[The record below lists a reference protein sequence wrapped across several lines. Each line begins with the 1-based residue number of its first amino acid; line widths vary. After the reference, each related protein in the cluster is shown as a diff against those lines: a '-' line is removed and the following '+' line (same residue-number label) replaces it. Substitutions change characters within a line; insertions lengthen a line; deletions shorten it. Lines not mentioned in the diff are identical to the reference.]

1 LPVQPLLNM
10 YFIDTHTH
18 IYLPEFD
25 DDRSTMLQ
33 RAKEA
38 NVEITVMPAID
49 STTHEAMF
57 TVESTYENCYSMI
70 GLHPCSV
77 NQDYPKELD
86 IVKQYLGKRKFLAI
100 GEIGLDFYWDKTF
113 TTQQYEAFHQ
123 QIEIASQYDL
133 PIVIHSRNAIDEC
146 IDVVKEHKGC
156 KGVFHCFSGNEE
168 QALKIMEL
176 GFMLGIGGVVTF
188 KNSGLDKVIEKIGL
202 TQVILETDAPYL
214 APVPHRGKRNEPAY
228 IKLIAEKLSLICDCT
243 IEKIAEL
250 TTENARKLF
259 KLP

>member
-1 LPVQPLLNM
+1 M
-10 YFIDTHTH
+10 YLVDTHTH

-25 DDRSTMLQ
+25 EDRNQIMQ

-38 NVEITVMPAID
+38 GVTITIMPAID
-49 STTHEAMF
+49 STTHEAMLAA
-57 TVESTYENCYSMI
+57 ESTYENCYSMM

-77 NQDYPKELD
+77 NQDYEKELEL
-86 IVKQYLGKRKFLAI
+86 ISHYLAKRKFIAI

-113 TTQQYEAFHQ
+113 TEQQYKALHR
-123 QIEIASQYDL
+123 QIEIALQNDL

-146 IDVVKEHKGC
+146 IEVVKQYPGI

-168 QALKIMEL
+168 QAKKIMDL
-176 GFMLGIGGVVTF
+176 DFMLGIGGVVTF
-188 KNSGLDKVIEKIGL
+188 KNAGLDKVIEKIGL
-202 TQVILETDAPYL
+202 THVILETDAPYL
-214 APVPHRGKRNEPAY
+214 APVPYRGKRNEPAY
-228 IKLIAEKLSLICDCT
+228 VKLVAEKLSALSDLSV
-243 IEKIAEL
+243 EEIAEL

>member
-1 LPVQPLLNM
+1 M

-25 DDRSTMLQ
+25 DDRPVMMQ
-33 RAKEA
+33 RAKESD
-38 NVEITVMPAID
+38 VEITIMPAID
-49 STTHEAMF
+49 STTHKVMLE
-57 TVESTYENCYSMI
+57 VESAFENCYSMI

-77 NQDYPKELD
+77 NQDYGKELQIIND
-86 IVKQYLGKRKFLAI
+86 YLAKRKFVAI

-113 TTQQYEAFHQ
+113 TKEQYEAFQH
-123 QIEIASQYDL
+123 QIEVALHHNL

-146 IDVVKEHKGC
+146 IDVVSKHPGI

-168 QALKIMEL
+168 QARKIMEMD
-176 GFMLGIGGVVTF
+176 FMLGIGGVVTF

-202 TQVILETDAPYL
+202 SHVILETDAPYL
-214 APVPHRGKRNEPAY
+214 APVPYRGKRNEPAY
-228 IKLIAEKLSLICDCT
+228 TKLVAEKLSALCKCS
-243 IEKIAEL
+243 IEEIAEL

-259 KLP
+259 KLN